1 MASGPIT
8 SWQIDGETV
17 EIVADFIFWELQ
29 NHCRWCSSDLLI
41 DKWKGTQSHKLLR
54 QDLNLK
60 SLAPDLCFFQ
70 RSQIQSSVPYIIKVS
85 EIWSLRIGSQIFAAL
100 GFHQV
105 LVWGT
110 SRNWIS
116 GKRSKFVKKKGAR
129 IKLPLLSPAMD
140 GLLLSLQIHSPLFS
154 VSRKT
159 DQQGSH

>member
-1 MASGPIT
+1 MVHIKKIKIKKNSRYYSHPHYT
-8 SWQIDGETV
+8 DV
-17 EIVADFIFWELQ
+17 EIEHREV
-29 NHCRWCSSDLLI
+29 
-41 DKWKGTQSHKLLR
+41 KGL
-54 QDLNLK
+54 
-60 SLAPDLCFFQ
+60 
-70 RSQIQSSVPYIIKVS
+70 SQ
-85 EIWSLRIGSQIFAAL
+85 SLRLSRCWKQDSNPDSAAL